1 MFKTIYHVTNGPTVM
16 YEIDARHALANFP
29 EEWKETDAGEATAA
43 RDTASASLASAGSKR
58 N

>member
-29 EEWKETDAGEATAA
+29 EEWKETERDVDNTTGQEADSPS
-43 RDTASASLASAGSKR
+43 RPKSK
-58 N
+58 